1 MKKIFLVTKLKTTNI
16 GNEALSH
23 EIIKLFHDKV
33 NDCSINV
40 NGRPFG
46 LYGYQAETLLKN
58 DNPLKLFEKWTD
70 DIINKINKENEVTF
84 KAKKGE
90 VVLYANETE
99 FKIDK
104 WKALLK
110 PLKSWYNSMFVYT
123 NAYVERAK
131 ILKAS
136 DWHVYSGAGE
146 VNDGNGNNN
155 INSGNVF
162 LRQLIEIRVAQKLG
176 IKTAAVN
183 QSVNLNTALFQS
195 ICAHVYSKMEKII
208 IRGETTRKN
217 LINYGVPEA
226 IIEVAPDSAIN
237 TILDTTIN
245 LHKNKNKV
253 GFNISDRV
261 KISEKEI
268 SRIVSHLR
276 ALGKEVVFCTNE
288 PYGDIEII
296 DMFAK
301 KFNVPNISGHRNY
314 KEYAMK
320 LAECDCII
328 SARVHTN
335 MLSLVSHTIIIPIEG
350 NDFRLAE
357 LLEGFKYPI
366 PIIKSQTEGW
376 TDKLLL
382 EIDNVLVEK
391 KYDFENYFKSI
402 FEPCKKLSY
411 RNATWMNDFK

>member
-245 LHKNKNKV
+245 LHKNKIYSIMEN
-253 GFNISDRV
+253 F
-261 KISEKEI
+261 
-268 SRIVSHLR
+268 
-276 ALGKEVVFCTNE
+276 
-288 PYGDIEII
+288 
-296 DMFAK
+296 
-301 KFNVPNISGHRNY
+301 
-314 KEYAMK
+314 
-320 LAECDCII
+320 
-328 SARVHTN
+328 
-335 MLSLVSHTIIIPIEG
+335 
-350 NDFRLAE
+350 
-357 LLEGFKYPI
+357 
-366 PIIKSQTEGW
+366 
-376 TDKLLL
+376 L
-382 EIDNVLVEK
+382 EI
-391 KYDFENYFKSI
+391 FF
-402 FEPCKKLSY
+402 
-411 RNATWMNDFK
+411 